1 MFTPRA
7 IVPRFRVPRLSLAQ
21 MLMRKMWI
29 VEERKDKT
37 VYRRRCPTGAEV
49 LSFFFVTACALLF
62 LLICTIL
69 YGTRSQNPSLPPL
82 VKEYMPAGRCQCE
95 FSTTFSCDTCL
106 DCAANQVVLTANAT
120 QADDDDDDRHLWTFT
135 YPRDK
140 NNYGL
145 DEAQCDSAFP
155 GQYEDIER
163 AVKVRDRWGK
173 VTEAELN
180 SFELTKGMVRA
191 MVFDREVGP
200 ALGCRGACLSVE

>member
-1 MFTPRA
+1 
-7 IVPRFRVPRLSLAQ
+7 
-21 MLMRKMWI
+21 MLMKKMWI

-37 VYRRRCPTGAEV
+37 VYRRRCPTGGEV
-49 LSFFFVTACALLF
+49 LSFFFVSACALLF

-69 YGTRSQNPSLPPL
+69 YGTRTQNPSLPPL
-82 VKEYMPAGRCQCE
+82 VKEYMPAGRCLCE

-106 DCAANQVVLTANAT
+106 DCASNQAILATNAT
-120 QADDDDDDRHLWTFT
+120 ELEQHNLWTFT

-163 AVKVRDRWGK
+163 AVKVRNRWGK
-173 VTEAELN
+173 VTQADLN

-191 MVFDREVGP
+191 MIYDREARSSAVLAIIWGMQG
-200 ALGCRGACLSVE
+200 LC